1 MTRNILLLGSSGQVG
16 TALKELLPDSLA
28 PSHREVDLAT
38 VTHDEARQLIEDAQ
52 PEVLINCAAYTAV
65 DAAEEDVEAA
75 NRANGDAV
83 GILAEVTGRAGIPF
97 VSYSTDYVFD
107 GKAETPYVES
117 SPTRP
122 INAYGVSKELGE
134 RLALAANPQTLVIRT
149 SWVISGTH
157 PNFVA
162 TMLRIAAE
170 GKSLRVVDDQKG
182 CPTISNDLA
191 QATLEALEH
200 SVSGLLHLTNQG
212 VTTWYE
218 LARAAV
224 DLAGLNRDLIEPC
237 ATEDYPTPAR
247 RPAYSVLGSE
257 RIEEMGLSWL
267 PPWEYSLPSVVDR
280 HVAAGA

>member
-38 VTHDEARQLIEDAQ
+38 VTYDEARHLIEDAQ

-75 NRANGDAV
+75 NRANGAAV

-134 RLALAANPQTLVIRT
+134 RLALAANPQTLIIRT

-162 TMLRIAAE
+162 TMLRVAAE
-170 GKSLRVVDDQKG
+170 GTSLRVVDDQKG

-212 VTTWYE
+212 VTTWYQ
-218 LARAAV
+218 LARAAIR
-224 DLAGLNRDLIEPC
+224 LAGLDRDLIEPC

-257 RIEEMGLSWL
+257 RIEELGLSWL
-267 PPWEYSLPSVVDR
+267 PPWESSLPSVVER

>member
-1 MTRNILLLGSSGQVG
+1 LTRNILLLGSSGQVG

-75 NRANGDAV
+75 NRANGVAV

-134 RLALAANPQTLVIRT
+134 RLALAANPQTLIIRT

-224 DLAGLNRDLIEPC
+224 GLAGLNRDLIEPC

-267 PPWEYSLPSVVDR
+267 PPWESSLPSVVDR